1 MVDIKILEQIIDY
14 DLFKIIEDDYSKG
27 HYNNVVTKSVDYFRD
42 LLRMKSEEYNIDG
55 DDLISKTLNLNKNK
69 KPKLIVADL
78 NTETGSS
85 QQRGIA
91 SFAYGIHRYIRNP
104 QFHGHYFN
112 EEDIV
117 DILIIISFVTKK
129 IKSSETEYSKLDFFN
144 ELRDIHFDL
153 REKYVD
159 IILSKYPKEILADYL
174 ISGIDYVQNYQ
185 IKYKRYKL
193 VLSWYVKNNIDI
205 TNFYEKISKI
215 LEVHEN
221 DNIIIMWL
229 YILAD
234 NIRNITAKAKLRAEN
249 VLIKSLFN
257 DKFNDKKNDAIIS
270 VLDECFFYLDS
281 DNYIKLEELILK
293 NIKEFYLPRNTY
305 NIIFNLI
312 IINIAKFLEHEFDV
326 DEIIFYYKKNDFNNM
341 LIHLYELKFLELSQI
356 FLDDFNSLIRYSLQ
370 NLDNMILQYV
380 NLNKLN
386 NKNKDKLKF
395 RLEYILKY
403 YDKIILEE
411 NGYYENVPF

>member
-1 MVDIKILEQIIDY
+1 M
-14 DLFKIIEDDYSKG
+14 
-27 HYNNVVTKSVDYFRD
+27 
-42 LLRMKSEEYNIDG
+42 
-55 DDLISKTLNLNKNK
+55 
-69 KPKLIVADL
+69 ADL

-312 IINIAKFLEHEFDV
+312 IINIAKFLEHEFVV